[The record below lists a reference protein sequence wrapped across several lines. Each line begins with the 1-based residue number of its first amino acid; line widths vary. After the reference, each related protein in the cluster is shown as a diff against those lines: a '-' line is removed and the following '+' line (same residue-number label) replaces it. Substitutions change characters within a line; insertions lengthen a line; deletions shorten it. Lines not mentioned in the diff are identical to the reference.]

1 MLDDVGTWGIA
12 SFDNDTASDWFFAV
26 EESPDP
32 GAVMAAAIDDAIS
45 ISEQLE
51 TEPCCE
57 AIAAAELCASCAGQ
71 TPARLPDHIEL
82 WVEVHPHRPAP
93 DEVAQ
98 AVQAVRR
105 IREDSALREEWD
117 ESADGPHAGWL
128 TGVDDLLARLE
139 RSSATGPEP
148 VSA

>member
-1 MLDDVGTWGIA
+1 MLDHVATWGVY
-12 SFDNDTASDWFFAV
+12 SFDNDTASDWFFTV
-26 EESPDP
+26 EESTDP

-45 ISEQLE
+45 SSEQLE
-51 TEPCCE
+51 TELCCQ

-82 WVEVHPHRPAP
+82 WVQVNHHRPAP

-105 IREDSALREEWD
+105 IRVDSELREAWD
-117 ESADGPHAGWL
+117 DAADGAHDGWL

-139 RSSATGPEP
+139 RSSGA
-148 VSA
+148 SD